1 MISAIVLAKNEEGII
16 ARCLKGLLWCDEVL
30 VIDDFSDDKTVE
42 IAKNLGAR
50 IFKRRLSGDF
60 AKQRNFGLQEA
71 QGEWVLFVDA
81 DEIISSQLAREIKS
95 KLAKTTLSVFY
106 FKRIDVL
113 WGRELHHGETGGL
126 KLLRLARKGA
136 GVWKRRVHEYWDVN
150 GRLGIFSNPLLHYP
164 HQTLAQFLKHIDFYS
179 SLHAKQKYQ
188 EGERSSVIKII
199 TFPVLKFVNNWIFR
213 GGFLD
218 VIPGFVVA
226 FMMSFHSFL
235 SWSKLWL
242 LRYKS

>member
-16 ARCLKGLLWCDEVL
+16 ARCLKELLWCDEVL

-42 IAKNLGAR
+42 IAKNLGVE
-50 IFKRRLSGDF
+50 IFKRKLNGDF
-60 AKQRNFGLQEA
+60 AKQRNFGLQKA

-95 KLAKTTLSVFY
+95 KLSKTTLSGFY

-113 WGRELHHGETGGL
+113 WGRELHHGEIGSL
-126 KLLRLARKGA
+126 KLLRLARKEA

-179 SLHAKQKYQ
+179 NLHAKQKYQ
-188 EGERSSVIKII
+188 EGERSSVIKIVA
-199 TFPVLKFVNNWIFR
+199 FPVLKFVNNWIFR

-218 VIPGFVVA
+218 GLPGFVVA

-235 SWSKLWL
+235 SWGKLWL